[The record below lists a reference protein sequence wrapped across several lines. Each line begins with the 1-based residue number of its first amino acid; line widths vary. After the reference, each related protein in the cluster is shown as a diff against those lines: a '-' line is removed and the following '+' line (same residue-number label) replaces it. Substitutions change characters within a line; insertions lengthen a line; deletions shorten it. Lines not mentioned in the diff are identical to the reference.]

1 MQFVCSKGPS
11 ASNVSHCVRVRQ
23 LVNSFLPLRFPYV
36 DRRGKIKPLALQY
49 QQSEKTCYKVSNTDD
64 GRDENIYRVTEI
76 EE

>member
-1 MQFVCSKGPS
+1 
-11 ASNVSHCVRVRQ
+11 